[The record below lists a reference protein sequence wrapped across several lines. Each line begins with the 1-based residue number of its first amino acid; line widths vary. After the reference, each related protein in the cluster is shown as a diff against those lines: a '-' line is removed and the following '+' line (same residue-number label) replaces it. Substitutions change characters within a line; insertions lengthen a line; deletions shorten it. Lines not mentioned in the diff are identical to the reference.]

1 MKTLRVMFAL
11 SILTVSVHA
20 FANPVGCRG
29 NGNFTSPE
37 NPTAV
42 LAVLGA
48 AGAFVGSSKAKIGA
62 LIRRWK

>member
-1 MKTLRVMFAL
+1 MKTLRLVFAL
-11 SILTVSVHA
+11 SVLIVSTQA

-62 LIRRWK
+62 LLRRKK